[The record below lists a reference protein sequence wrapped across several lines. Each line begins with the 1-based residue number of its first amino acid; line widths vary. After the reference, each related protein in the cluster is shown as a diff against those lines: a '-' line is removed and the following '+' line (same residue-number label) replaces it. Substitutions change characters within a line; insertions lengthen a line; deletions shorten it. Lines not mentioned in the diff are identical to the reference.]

1 MKRSL
6 AAAFCT
12 VLLLAGWA
20 GWMSLDSKAAKAQTS
35 AATAHVAAAKAA
47 AVRPWFD
54 FTQEVDVM
62 CAEPKP
68 RSAAAEAPR
77 PRKIPPRSQW
87 YTEPRKVFD
96 NLYYVGS
103 SNENNQSMWAVST
116 SDGII
121 LIDAGYEYTIAE
133 LFTNGIK
140 KLGLDPAQLKYVIL
154 SHAHGHSVF
163 GAPYLQKTYP
173 RAHLIMSEADW
184 NVLAKADLPAELK
197 PKRDMVA
204 TDGMKLTLGDTT
216 LTLYITPGH
225 TPGTISTLVPLKD
238 GNQKHLGY
246 VLGGRGWTEQEAGV
260 RYFSDEQTALKT
272 WIASI
277 KRFEG
282 IAANAGADVFLSIH
296 PQHDHLFE
304 RIDALKNR
312 RTGDPHLFVSKEAI
326 KSHATVMTE
335 CMEAQLAWRATGRS
349 D

>member
-6 AAAFCT
+6 ASAFGA
-12 VLLLAGWA
+12 VLLLAGW
-20 GWMSLDSKAAKAQTS
+20 MSRDVEAQAS
-35 AATAHVAAAKAA
+35 AAAAHVAAAKAA
-47 AVRPWFD
+47 AVLPQFD
-54 FTQEVDVM
+54 FSQEIDAM

-68 RSAAAEAPR
+68 RPTAAASDAPV

-87 YTEPRKVFD
+87 YTDPRKVFD

-103 SNENNQSMWAVST
+103 SNENNQSMWAVTT

-121 LIDAGYEYTIAE
+121 LIDAGYEYSIAE
-133 LFTNGIK
+133 LFTNGLK

-173 RAHLIMSEADW
+173 HAHFIMSEMDW
-184 NVLAKADLPAELK
+184 NVLAKSNLPSELK

-246 VLGGRGWTEQEAGV
+246 VLGGREWTEQREGV
-260 RYFSDEQTALKT
+260 RYFPDEQTALKT

-312 RTGDPHLFVSKEAI
+312 RPGDPHLFVSKEAI

-335 CMEAQLAWRATGRS
+335 CMQAQLAWRTTGKS